1 MVAGWRWRTT
11 AGAFRKS
18 RSRGCLSRRSPRRR
32 AARVWA
38 SPSRT
43 GWSRAG
49 GEPSSSRARW
59 GGERPSRS
67 GFRRAPPADFVTGLT
82 PGVARMANLIN
93 LVTGT
98 LLGENRAHIGR
109 GVRARRTRRRLHGAR
124 RRAGLVHRRPPHR
137 DGWGFGRAL
146 GERAPLQPRLP
157 RGPRAL
163 GAGGP
168 AQADDPA
175 PARPDPVLPRSSHFP
190 ARARP
195 DVQPRLGRVQPN
207 PGSGLRA
214 E

>member
-1 MVAGWRWRTT
+1 M
-11 AGAFRKS
+11 
-18 RSRGCLSRRSPRRR
+18 R
-32 AARVWA
+32 A
-38 SPSRT
+38 S
-43 GWSRAG
+43 
-49 GEPSSSRARW
+49 
-59 GGERPSRS
+59 
-67 GFRRAPPADFVTGLT
+67 PADFVTGLT

-168 AQADDPA
+168 AQTDDPA
-175 PARPDPVLPRSSHFP
+175 PARPDPVLRSEEHTSELQS
-190 ARARP
+190 RP
-195 DVQPRLGRVQPN
+195 HLVCRLLLEN
-207 PGSGLRA
+207 KKKTESLRCSVCCSVA
-214 E
+214 GVTCAQELAYRLEG